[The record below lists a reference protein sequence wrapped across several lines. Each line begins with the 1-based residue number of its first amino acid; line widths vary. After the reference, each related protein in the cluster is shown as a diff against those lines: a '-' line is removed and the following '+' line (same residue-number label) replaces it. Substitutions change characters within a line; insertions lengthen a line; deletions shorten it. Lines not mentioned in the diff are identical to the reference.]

1 MIFEVNGSRHDLLA
15 GTSLTP
21 DGQERAKRLLSN
33 GWSINDRADLLDRLT
48 WLQFE
53 GHRSAFE
60 ALGQQVDA
68 MDEQEFM
75 AAKAAL
81 LTSEQELQQLDVVRQ
96 NHRQLGQKGILA
108 WDLIRYIALCRWGFR
123 AGYMSEPEAWDYI
136 MPAALRLQQ
145 TFTSWED
152 LQTDYLIGRK
162 FWSAEQTEGIGNQF
176 QAIYNKFIRHPAS
189 PWNVNPWV
197 MDLGV
202 TTPLPIAAN

>member
-81 LTSEQELQQLDVVRQ
+81 LTSEQELQQLDVVER
-96 NHRQLGQKGILA
+96 
-108 WDLIRYIALCRWGFR
+108 
-123 AGYMSEPEAWDYI
+123 
-136 MPAALRLQQ
+136 AALAAK
-145 TFTSWED
+145 
-152 LQTDYLIGRK
+152 IGR
-162 FWSAEQTEGIGNQF
+162 A
-176 QAIYNKFIRHPAS
+176 H
-189 PWNVNPWV
+189 V
-197 MDLGV
+197 
-202 TTPLPIAAN
+202 